1 MHTRSSRAS
10 RTADHLD
17 EERVTEEE
25 SASRS
30 LPPTV
35 HGSCVELRGRGALVI
50 GKPGAGKSSLA
61 IELISLGASLV
72 GDDQVV
78 LSEGD
83 GIVVARALSRTS
95 GPKPG
100 AIEARQIGI
109 LEAPV
114 CERVALMVVIDL
126 DRPESSRLP
135 RGRTISF
142 GKTPVPLLHG
152 QGVNGLGPAVALI
165 LRSGR
170 LPAQGASGDR
180 DQAITPAGC

>member
-1 MHTRSSRAS
+1 MNTRTSRVT
-10 RTADHLD
+10 RTAEHFD
-17 EERVTEEE
+17 EGRVAEEGP
-25 SASRS
+25 ASRS

-35 HGSCVELRGRGALVI
+35 HGSCVELCGRGALVI
-50 GKPGAGKSSLA
+50 GKSGAGKSSLA

-78 LSEGD
+78 LSEND
-83 GIVVARALSRTS
+83 GIVVARSLSRRS
-95 GPKPG
+95 GSKPG

-109 LEAPV
+109 LEAPT

-135 RGRTISF
+135 GARVILLGE
-142 GKTPVPLLHG
+142 TPVPLLHG

-165 LRSGR
+165 LRSGM
-170 LPAQGASGDR
+170 LPAQGGSGDR
-180 DQAITPAGC
+180 DQAIAPAGC

>member
-10 RTADHLD
+10 GTAERFD
-17 EERVTEEE
+17 EECVTEEG

-30 LPPTV
+30 LSPTV
-35 HGSCVELRGRGALVI
+35 HGSCVELCGRGVLVI
-50 GKPGAGKSSLA
+50 GKSGAGKSSLA

-78 LSEGD
+78 LGEDD
-83 GIVVARALSRTS
+83 GIVVARALPRTS

-109 LEAPV
+109 IEAPV

-135 RGRTISF
+135 RARTILL

-152 QGVNGLGPAVALI
+152 KGVNGLGPAVALI

-170 LPAQGASGDR
+170 LPAQGGSGDR
-180 DQAITPAGC
+180 DQAITPASC

>member
-1 MHTRSSRAS
+1 MNTRTSRAS
-10 RTADHLD
+10 RTADQLD
-17 EERVTEEE
+17 EGRATEEG

-30 LPPTV
+30 LSPTV
-35 HGSCVELRGRGALVI
+35 HGSCVELCGRGALVI
-50 GKPGAGKSSLA
+50 GKSGAGKSSLA
-61 IELISLGASLV
+61 IELVSLGASLV
-72 GDDQVV
+72 GDDQIV
-78 LSEGD
+78 LSEND

-95 GPKPG
+95 GPNPG

-135 RGRTISF
+135 GAHKILL
-142 GKTPVPLLHG
+142 GETPIPLLHG

-165 LRSGR
+165 LRSGM
-170 LPAQGASGDR
+170 LPAQGGSGDR
-180 DQAITPAGC
+180 DQAIAPAGS

>member
-1 MHTRSSRAS
+1 MNTRSSRLP
-10 RTADHLD
+10 RTADHAD
-17 EERVTEEE
+17 EECVAEDG
-25 SASRS
+25 SALRS
-30 LPPTV
+30 LAPTV
-35 HGSCVELRGRGALVI
+35 HGSCVELCGRGALVI
-50 GKPGAGKSSLA
+50 GKSGAGKSSLA
-61 IELISLGASLV
+61 IELVSLGASLV

-78 LSEGD
+78 LSEDD

-135 RGRTISF
+135 RARTILL

-152 QGVNGLGPAVALI
+152 QCVNGLGPAVALI

-170 LPAQGASGDR
+170 LPAHGGSGDR
-180 DQAITPAGC
+180 VQAIGPAGR